1 MFAGLIRE
9 ALIAPKLFV
18 QTLVYAQ
25 HLLPFQE
32 PGVWVDAR
40 QRVPSVTST
49 QKRPWGPVSGELPGG
64 QCFSCVCTACRLPRR
79 GLSETCAWSAGL
91 GPSGLFRLLVLLCIL
106 HGDKSQP
113 WGWQCEN
120 VRSPVRPP
128 RKSLNLGVF

>member
-40 QRVPSVTST
+40 QRVPGVTST

-64 QCFSCVCTACRLPRR
+64 MCFSCVCTACRRVAPQERTLRNLCLVPRAWPFWALPF
-79 GLSETCAWSAGL
+79 AGL
-91 GPSGLFRLLVLLCIL
+91 VLYPS
-106 HGDKSQP
+106 Q
-113 WGWQCEN
+113 
-120 VRSPVRPP
+120 
-128 RKSLNLGVF
+128 